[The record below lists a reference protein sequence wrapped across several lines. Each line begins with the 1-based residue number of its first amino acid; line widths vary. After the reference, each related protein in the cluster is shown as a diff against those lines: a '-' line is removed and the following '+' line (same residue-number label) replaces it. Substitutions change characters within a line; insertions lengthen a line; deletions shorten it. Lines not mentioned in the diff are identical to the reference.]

1 MIKDE
6 EQAWQKQDKQS
17 AEAMVVEN
25 TVTKIQPPMSEIMQD
40 IEEITTRQS
49 KDKKDFQNI

>member
-1 MIKDE
+1 MIKEE

>member
-6 EQAWQKQDKQS
+6 EQAWQKQDQQS

>member
-1 MIKDE
+1 MIKEE
-6 EQAWQKQDKQS
+6 EQAWQKQDQQS